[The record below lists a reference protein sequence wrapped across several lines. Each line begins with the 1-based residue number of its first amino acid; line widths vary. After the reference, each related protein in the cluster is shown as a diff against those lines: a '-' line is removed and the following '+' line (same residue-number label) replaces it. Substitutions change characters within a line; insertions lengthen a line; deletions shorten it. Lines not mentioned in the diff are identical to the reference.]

1 MLKKTIAVLL
11 VAGVGYSIYQFLA
24 GPFSDAPPL
33 SENDFLLAFKGEV
46 GLKGVMR
53 GFGSKDQTRK
63 YMSYG
68 AADVPTWY
76 KDTWSVCRKPLEGEV
91 VEFESNIEMGPG
103 GRLDAVCEID
113 ADGDVF
119 VRGWIV
125 SVPDL

>member
-1 MLKKTIAVLL
+1 MWKKAIATLI
-11 VAGVGYSIYQFLA
+11 VAGVGYSVYEYYT
-24 GPFSDAPPL
+24 GPFYDAPTL
-33 SENDFLLAFKGEV
+33 NEGDFLLAFEGEV

-53 GFGSKDQTRK
+53 GISDRDNTRK

-68 AADVPTWY
+68 ATDVPKWY
-76 KDTWSVCRKPLEGEV
+76 YDSWSICRKPNEDERTA
-91 VEFESNIEMGPG
+91 FESAVNLGPG
-103 GRLDAVCEID
+103 GRFDAVCEID

>member
-1 MLKKTIAVLL
+1 MWKKATAALILL
-11 VAGVGYSIYQFLA
+11 GVGYQIYEYRT
-24 GPFSDAPPL
+24 GPFHDAPAL
-33 SENDFLLAFKGEV
+33 DEGDFLLAFKGEV

-53 GFGSKDQTRK
+53 GFGNKDQTRK

-68 AADVPTWY
+68 DAKVPRWY
-76 KDTWSVCRKPLEGEV
+76 RDTWSICRKPHED
-91 VEFESNIEMGPG
+91 EFTAFSRQVDMGPG
-103 GRLDAVCEID
+103 GRFEAVCEID

>member
-1 MLKKTIAVLL
+1 MWKKTIAVLI
-11 VAGVGYSIYQFLA
+11 VAGVGYSIYDYYT
-24 GPFSDAPPL
+24 GPFYDAP
-33 SENDFLLAFKGEV
+33 EVNEGDFLLAFKGEV

-68 AADVPTWY
+68 AVDVPSWY
-76 KDTWSVCRKPLEGEV
+76 HNAWSICRKPREGEV
-91 VEFESNIEMGPG
+91 TAFKSEVNMGPG
-103 GRLDAVCEID
+103 GKFEAVCEID